1 MIYGE
6 LGSFPIEI
14 DVKLRMISYWEKL
27 LTGKETNLS
36 YLSNE
41 ILHNLFIDENVD
53 FSWIKHPKHILD
65 DTGYFCIWFQQ
76 FFQNSYILL
85 ALIRNRLHDQFTQE
99 WHFLIQSSSKAI
111 NYRLSKDNFEFE
123 NYFNILEDKDIYTL
137 CKFRTTSCQ

>member
-41 ILHNLFIDENVD
+41 ILHNLLIDENVD
-53 FSWIKHPKHILD
+53 FSWIKHAKHILD

-99 WHFLIQSSSKAI
+99 WHFLIQISSKAI

-137 CKFRTTSCQ
+137 CKFRTNSCQ